1 MLILSRIV
9 VAGLLHR
16 NQLQHMRDRLH
27 ETQSAFTYS
36 KLTVEAVEQG
46 VKYVQS

>member
-1 MLILSRIV
+1 M
-9 VAGLLHR
+9 VAGLLLK
-16 NQLQHMRDRLH
+16 NQLQHMRDCLH

-36 KLTVEAVEQG
+36 KVTVEAVEQG